1 MQHQNTHTKIFWY
14 LNGKTKQNKKKN
26 KQKNNKK
33 NKTQSMVTTFYKHND
48 VGNFTSF

>member
-33 NKTQSMVTTFYKHND
+33 KQNPKYGD
-48 VGNFTSF
+48 YIL